1 MNRNH
6 KPHSEEIVK
15 RFQESL
21 SKKARKHIK
30 DSAYAE
36 LAVTIE
42 SAISTAVMQGIE
54 EVADH
59 LDDYSRKLRKQVEN
73 FGS

>member
-30 DSAYAE
+30 ESSYAE

-59 LDDYSRKLRKQVEN
+59 LDDYSRKLRKQVEH

>member
-1 MNRNH
+1 MKRNH
-6 KPHSEEIVK
+6 KPHSEEIVQ
-15 RFQESL
+15 RFQDSL
-21 SKKARKHIK
+21 PKKARKHIK

-59 LDDYSRKLRKQVEN
+59 LNDYSRKLRKQVEH
-73 FGS
+73 FGN

>member
-6 KPHSEEIVK
+6 KPHSEEIVQ

-21 SKKARKHIK
+21 PKKARKHIK

-36 LAVTIE
+36 LAVTI
-42 SAISTAVMQGIE
+42 
-54 EVADH
+54 
-59 LDDYSRKLRKQVEN
+59 
-73 FGS
+73 